1 MTNEQNSN
9 IPKQDRPGQSLFIS
23 DEIEG
28 NIGSDVQAIMDNG
41 IQEPAQADGATVF
54 VGGGDTIFLPTEE
67 TPAPAAAEEVPVAED
82 LSHTLLSDPVV
93 GEEILADEHAIS
105 GTGLSH
111 PEDAELDQIMQ
122 ETKGTD
128 PAAGET
134 VPINIDGATFETT
147 VFEVQ
152 DMPPI
157 QDYVDPSTAPDQPA
171 EPAEESEEEEQP
183 LPKRRPKMK
192 KGYGLLGIPHILST
206 VIWLAIT
213 VAIGV
218 SIGRMIWICAAE
230 VLAFGRPD
238 KEYTL
243 TVSSGD
249 NIDTIAIKLK
259 NTGLI
264 QYPELFKL
272 YADLTD
278 AEEEISVGTFTLNS
292 KYDYHALVNAM
303 SYHSPARETVSL
315 VIPEGYTCAQ
325 IFALLEENGVCS
337 VADLEEYAANGDI
350 KDRWF
355 LEGIERGDKYCLEG
369 YLFPDTYQ
377 FYTDDEAGRVI
388 GKFLDNFDNRFT
400 DIMKSRLDPLNE
412 RLAAVLA
419 SRGYDEETIESRK
432 ITIRE
437 IVIIASMIEKETAND
452 AESYDI
458 SSVIYNRL
466 TNPANYP
473 FLNIDA
479 TLIYALGG
487 NIDPETGKTKPLT
500 SEDLQMDHPYNT
512 YTVKGL
518 IPGPISNPGRNSLNA
533 ALDPTVTDYYFY
545 VFNPNTGKHMFAKT
559 PAEHDKN
566 VNYVRSLEA
575 N

>member
-1 MTNEQNSN
+1 MTNEQNPNVPNQNHPESSVFLSDDVEVDIASN
-9 IPKQDRPGQSLFIS
+9 
-23 DEIEG
+23 
-28 NIGSDVQAIMDNG
+28 VQAIMDNG
-41 IQEPAQADGATVF
+41 VQLTPQADTAPANADGTDTVF
-54 VGGGDTIFLPTEE
+54 LATES
-67 TPAPAAAEEVPVAED
+67 PAAEALTHE
-82 LSHTLLSDPVV
+82 LLSDPIL
-93 GEEILADEHAIS
+93 GDEITADEQAINGS
-105 GTGLSH
+105 CLSDPETAEADPLANNDSDH
-111 PEDAELDQIMQ
+111 PLP
-122 ETKGTD
+122 T
-128 PAAGET
+128 
-134 VPINIDGATFETT
+134 NIDGATFETT
-147 VFEVQ
+147 VFEAQ
-152 DMPPI
+152 EMPPI
-157 QDYVDPSTAPDQPA
+157 QDYVDPSLTPDQPEA
-171 EPAEESEEEEQP
+171 PEEPDPEEEEQP

-192 KGYGLLGIPHILST
+192 KGYGLLGIPHILVT
-206 VIWLAIT
+206 VVWLAIT
-213 VAIGV
+213 LAIGV
-218 SIGRMIWICAAE
+218 SLGRMVWICAAE

-238 KEYTL
+238 KEYTV
-243 TVSSGD
+243 TVSSAD
-249 NIDTIAIKLK
+249 NIDTIAAKLK

-264 QYPELFKL
+264 QYPELFKI

-278 AEEEISVGTFTLNS
+278 AEEDISVGTFTLNS

-303 SYHSPARETVSL
+303 SYHSPARESISL
-315 VIPEGYTCAQ
+315 LIPEGYTCAQ

-337 VADLEEYAANGDI
+337 AAELEEYAANGEI

-355 LEGIERGDKYCLEG
+355 LEGLERGDKYCLEG

-377 FYTDDEAGRVI
+377 FYTDDEPGRVI

-419 SRGYDEETIESRK
+419 SRGYDEATIESRK

-437 IVIIASMIEKETAND
+437 VVIIASMIEKETSND

-487 NIDPETGKTKPLT
+487 NIDPETGKAKPLT

-545 VFNPNTGKHMFAKT
+545 VFNPNSGKHLFAKT
-559 PAEHDKN
+559 PAEHEKN
-566 VNYVRSLEA
+566 VNYVRSLET